1 MSLDLKVELTQILYM
16 CMFVEIYPILTG
28 RLIRSVKVTEQ
39 QQWVHVQYVEPESYL
54 YSGPMPRAYYW
65 RASCKALNHRS

>member
-1 MSLDLKVELTQILYM
+1 MSLDLKELAQILYM

-28 RLIRSVKVTEQ
+28 RLIRSVKATEQ
-39 QQWVHVQYVEPESYL
+39 QQRLPVQYVEPESYL

-65 RASCKALNHRS
+65 WASCKALNHRS